1 MKKKIFMFTLTVA
14 FSVFFMV
21 NIAFASGYD
30 QVISRWAKE
39 QYFSNDLGNNLTIT
53 CTYYSAEFI
62 EAYVQSEAQKNLWTQ
77 SETEDY
83 KYNFLQALQL
93 SDMIPIH
100 IKFLNNGPTMHPG
113 PFDVMVKLRI
123 GNKLYK
129 AVDYDKRFNFQFQGE
144 MEGLIY
150 FPRYDE
156 ATGKDLLK
164 GVKTVKLEFNSAVSS
179 ILDNKQPYFI
189 WTVADDDPSKLYQGK
204 SANRFETDRLLK
216 RLEKLSKD
224 KAEHEKQLQGIN
236 GEISTVQMRLDE
248 LAKQ

>member
-1 MKKKIFMFTLTVA
+1 MLSLSLFA
-14 FSVFFMV
+14 F
-21 NIAFASGYD
+21 FAANAAYAAGFD
-30 QVISRWAKE
+30 QVISRWKKE
-39 QYFSNDLGNNLTIT
+39 QYFTNEFGNNLTIT

-62 EAYVQSEAQKNLWTQ
+62 EAYIQSEAQKNLWTQ
-77 SETEDY
+77 NESDEY
-83 KYNFLQALQL
+83 KYSFLKALQL
-93 SDMIPIH
+93 SEMIPIQ
-100 IKFLNNGPTMHPG
+100 IKFINNGPTMHLG

-129 AVDYDKRFNFQFQGE
+129 PVDYDKRFNFRFQGE
-144 MEGLIY
+144 MEGLVY

-179 ILDNKQPYFI
+179 TLDNKEPYFI
-189 WTVADDDPSKLYQGK
+189 WTIADDDPAKLYQGK
-204 SANRFETDRLLK
+204 SAVRFETDRLLK
-216 RLEKLSKD
+216 RLEKLRKD

-236 GEISTVQMRLDE
+236 DEISTVQKRLDE